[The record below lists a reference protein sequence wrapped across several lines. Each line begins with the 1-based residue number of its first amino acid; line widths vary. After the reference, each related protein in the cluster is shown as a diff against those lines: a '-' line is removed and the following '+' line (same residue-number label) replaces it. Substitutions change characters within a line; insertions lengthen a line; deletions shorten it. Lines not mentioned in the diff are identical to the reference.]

1 MIGDRVRTGEP
12 VQPGDSVSGQT
23 RGYRSAMS
31 SQSTATSTA
40 GRDTDPRTS
49 AGASAADAGAV
60 TETATL
66 AGAIDLE
73 PATHSGTDVRRV
85 AGPLPWPVDRN
96 PSPLG
101 AADRGELM
109 ADPGFGRHF
118 TDNMA
123 TAVWTADAGW
133 HDSKIAAFGPFV
145 LSPASA
151 VLHYGQSIFEG
162 LKAYRHADG
171 SVHLFRPEENAERF
185 ARSAHRLALPKLPVE
200 DFVASLEEL
209 VRTEIDWVPP
219 HGGETSLYLR
229 PMMFGSEAFLGVRP
243 SVVAQY
249 SVIASPAGAYFSRG
263 PVPVSLWVSEH
274 YTRAAPG
281 GTGAAKTGGNYAGSL
296 LPQQEAVANGCDQV
310 LFLDAVQRRWIE
322 ELGGMNVFAVR
333 SDGSVVT
340 PPVSGTILEGVT
352 RDAILAFAGELG
364 HEAVQAPIDLA
375 ELRADVG
382 AGRVTELFACGTAAV
397 VTPVGR
403 IVQAGQE
410 DLVVA
415 TDTGPV
421 TAAIRAALLDLQYGR
436 RPDTAGWLRRVV

>member
-1 MIGDRVRTGEP
+1 MRTGDP
-12 VQPGDSVSGQT
+12 VQAGDPVTGRP

-31 SQSTATSTA
+31 SQSTATSTV
-40 GRDTDPRTS
+40 GTDTGPRTR
-49 AGASAADAGAV
+49 AADSGAV

-66 AGAIDLE
+66 AGAIDLD
-73 PATHSGTDVRRV
+73 PATYSGTDVRRV
-85 AGPLPWPVDRN
+85 DGPLRWPVDRN
-96 PSPLG
+96 PSPAG
-101 AADRGELM
+101 DAEQAALM
-109 ADPGFGRHF
+109 VDPGFGRHF

-133 HDSKIAAFGPFV
+133 HDSRIAAFGPFQ

-171 SVHLFRPEENAERF
+171 SVHLFRPEANAERF
-185 ARSAHRLALPKLPVE
+185 ARSAHRLALPTLPVE
-200 DFVASLEEL
+200 DFVASLVEL
-209 VRTEIDWVPP
+209 VRAEIDWVPT
-219 HGGETSLYLR
+219 GGETSLYLR

-249 SVIASPAGAYFSRG
+249 SVIASPAGAYFARG

-281 GTGAAKTGGNYAGSL
+281 GTGAAKTGGNYAASL

-333 SDGSVVT
+333 SDGTVVT
-340 PPVSGTILEGVT
+340 PPISGTILEGVT
-352 RDAILAFAGELG
+352 RDAILAFAGDLG

-375 ELRADVG
+375 ELRADLG

-403 IVQAGQE
+403 IVQAGHE

-421 TAAIRAALLDLQYGR
+421 TAAIRSALLDLQYGR

>member
-1 MIGDRVRTGEP
+1 MSSGDLLSAAP
-12 VQPGDSVSGQT
+12 
-23 RGYRSAMS
+23 RGYRSAM
-31 SQSTATSTA
+31 T
-40 GRDTDPRTS
+40 DTGTVTRPD
-49 AGASAADAGAV
+49 ADV
-60 TETATL
+60 
-66 AGAIDLE
+66 
-73 PATHSGTDVRRV
+73 SRV
-85 AGPLPWPVDRN
+85 DGPLRWVVDRN
-96 PSPLG
+96 PAPVSDAER
-101 AADRGELM
+101 AALM
-109 ADPGFGRHF
+109 TDPGFGRHF

-133 HDSKIAAFGPFV
+133 HDSRISALRPFE

-171 SVHLFRPEENAERF
+171 SVHLFRPEANAERF
-185 ARSAHRLALPKLPVE
+185 ARSAHRLALPELPVE

-209 VRTEIDWVPP
+209 VRTEIDWVPTA
-219 HGGETSLYLR
+219 GGETSLYLR
-229 PMMFGSEAFLGVRP
+229 PLMFGSESFLGVRP
-243 SVVAQY
+243 SAVARY

-281 GTGAAKTGGNYAGSL
+281 GLGAAKTGGNYAASL

-310 LFLDAVQRRWIE
+310 LFLDAVERRWIE

-333 SDGSVVT
+333 SDGTVVT
-340 PPVSGTILEGVT
+340 PPVGGTILEGVT
-352 RDAILAFAGELG
+352 RDAILAFAGEFG
-364 HEAVQAPIDLA
+364 HEALEAPVELA
-375 ELRADVG
+375 ELRADVA

-403 IVQAGQE
+403 IVQSGQE

-415 TDTGPV
+415 TETGPV
-421 TAAIRAALLDLQYGR
+421 TSAIRTALLDLQYGR

>member
-1 MIGDRVRTGEP
+1 VSTGDP
-12 VQPGDSVSGQT
+12 VQAGDPVTGRP

-31 SQSTATSTA
+31 SQSTATSTV
-40 GRDTDPRTS
+40 GTDTGPRTR
-49 AGASAADAGAV
+49 AADSGAV

-66 AGAIDLE
+66 AGAIDLD
-73 PATHSGTDVRRV
+73 PATYSGTDVRRV
-85 AGPLPWPVDRN
+85 DGPLRWPVDRN
-96 PSPLG
+96 PSPAG
-101 AADRGELM
+101 DAERAALM
-109 ADPGFGRHF
+109 VDPGFGRHF

-133 HDSKIAAFGPFV
+133 HDSRIAAFGPFQ

-171 SVHLFRPEENAERF
+171 SVHLFRPEANAERF
-185 ARSAHRLALPKLPVE
+185 ARSAHRLALPTLPVE
-200 DFVASLEEL
+200 DFVASLVEL
-209 VRTEIDWVPP
+209 VRAEIDWVPTG
-219 HGGETSLYLR
+219 GGETSLYLR

-249 SVIASPAGAYFSRG
+249 SVMASPAGAYFARG

-281 GTGAAKTGGNYAGSL
+281 GTGAAKTGGNYAASL

-333 SDGSVVT
+333 SDGTVVT
-340 PPVSGTILEGVT
+340 PPISGTILEGVT
-352 RDAILAFAGELG
+352 RDAILAFAGDLG

-375 ELRADVG
+375 ELRADLG

-403 IVQAGQE
+403 IVQAGHE

-421 TAAIRAALLDLQYGR
+421 TAAIRSALLDLQYGR